1 MLEAALN
8 FVPVYVLV
16 LFRIAG
22 MMVWAPLLG
31 SQQIPKRIKAL
42 MACVL
47 AAGVTPGL
55 SLSVSLPQTA
65 WGLALAIGG
74 EIIFGAAM
82 GMILSLI
89 FIAAQ
94 WAGEIIGQQMGLS
107 LGQTFDPQYGA
118 NGSMIGDVYFFLALL
133 IFLGINGHHAMLQG
147 VYDSFQVL
155 PLASVG
161 MDRPLFGMLIGLFQG
176 ATVLAMQL
184 AAPILVTMLVLD
196 VVLGFVGKTVPQLNI
211 MTAGISLRSLVGIAV
226 LVVGLSMTSSVLR
239 NSLFGAMKAV
249 YQGYTTR

>member
-1 MLEAALN
+1 
-8 FVPVYVLV
+8 
-16 LFRIAG
+16 

-65 WGLALAIGG
+65 LGLALAIGG

>member
-1 MLEAALN
+1 
-8 FVPVYVLV
+8 
-16 LFRIAG
+16 
-22 MMVWAPLLG
+22 
-31 SQQIPKRIKAL
+31 
-42 MACVL
+42 
-47 AAGVTPGL
+47 
-55 SLSVSLPQTA
+55 
-65 WGLALAIGG
+65 
-74 EIIFGAAM
+74 M

>member
-31 SQQIPKRIKAL
+31 SQQIPRRVKAL

-55 SLSVSLPQTA
+55 ALHVNLPQTP

-89 FIAAQ
+89 FVAAQ
-94 WAGEIIGQQMGLS
+94 WAGEMIGQQMGLN

-118 NGSMIGDVYFFLALL
+118 NGSMIGDVYFFLTLL

-147 VYDSFQVL
+147 VYDSFGVL

-161 MDRPLFGMLIGLFQG
+161 IDRPLFGLLIGLFQG
-176 ATVLAMQL
+176 ATLLAMQL
-184 AAPILVTMLVLD
+184 AAPMLVTMLVVD
-196 VVLGFVGKTVPQLNI
+196 VILGFVGKTVPQLNI
-211 MTAGISLRSLVGIAV
+211 MTAGISLRSLVGMAV
-226 LVVGLSMTSSVLR
+226 LVLGLSMTSSVLR
-239 NSLFGAMKAV
+239 DALIGSMKSAYQAYAV
-249 YQGYTTR
+249 R

>member
-65 WGLALAIGG
+65 LGLALAIGG